1 VGIIG
6 TMQAAQALQIIMDI
20 GQTLNGRLLLWD
32 AHSTEINQIQINKQH
47 NCSVCSIKN

>member
-20 GQTLNGRLLLWD
+20 GQTLKGRLLLWD
-32 AHSTEINQIQINKQH
+32 AHSTEINQIQIKKQH
-47 NCSVCSIKN
+47 NCPVCSTKN